1 MDKIINSLGIIIYTT
16 LLYTPPLLFAA
27 LGSCFSE
34 NSGVVNIGIE
44 GMMTIGAFVGTTVA
58 HFTGMPWFSFLCG
71 GLAGM
76 IFGALLAL
84 ATVKLNADQTI
95 AGTAI
100 NFLGPGVAIL
110 LAKALFNSS
119 DTVPLS
125 AAQKI
130 PLVFSGLFG
139 SGSVLD
145 NFLKNTLMNYATTY
159 LVFIAML
166 IVWFVFYKTK
176 FGLRLRACGEHPA
189 ACDTLGINVIG
200 IRFFAVCMSGFLAGL
215 GGASVTMATMNQ
227 FRPTSIVGQGFIA
240 ISAVIFGKF
249 RPQGAMW
256 ACLLF
261 GMCSGLKI
269 VLGSNNVV
277 SAQLIS
283 MIPFVVTVIVL
294 ILFVGRS
301 HTPAANGKP
310 YVKSK

>member
-1 MDKIINSLGIIIYTT
+1 MDNFINSLGIIIYTT

-44 GMMTIGAFVGTTVA
+44 GMMVIGAFVGTTMS
-58 HFTGMPWFSFLCG
+58 HFTSMPWFSFLCA

-76 IFGALLAL
+76 LFGALHAT

-100 NFLGPGVAIL
+100 NFLGPGVAIM

-119 DTVPLS
+119 DTVPLN

-130 PLVFSGLFG
+130 PLMFNGMFS

-159 LVFIAML
+159 LVFIAVVV
-166 IVWFVFYKTK
+166 VWFVFYKTK
-176 FGLRLRACGEHPA
+176 FGLRLRACGEHPE

-200 IRFFAVCMSGFLAGL
+200 IRFFSVCMSGFLAGL

-249 RPQGAMW
+249 RPQGALL

-269 VLGSNNVV
+269 VIGSSNVI

-310 YVKSK
+310 FVKSK